1 MRVLLADGHIRVR
14 RALRMFIA
22 EVPGLRIV
30 GEVWDADALL
40 REASTLQPDLILLDW
55 ELHGMPAG
63 KPISALRGL
72 NLSAR
77 VIVLSWRP
85 DSERGALA
93 AGADGFVSKA
103 SGPERLLNVMRRLMR
118 GEQDGEDRA

>member
-1 MRVLLADGHIRVR
+1 MRVLLADGHARAR

-30 GEVWDADALL
+30 GEVSEADTLL
-40 REASTLQPDLILLDW
+40 REALILQPDVILLDW
-55 ELHGMPAG
+55 ELRGLPAG
-63 KPISALRGL
+63 KLISALRGL

-77 VIVLSWRP
+77 VIVLSWRAE
-85 DSERGALA
+85 SERGALA

-103 SGPERLLNVMRRLMR
+103 SGPEPLLAVLRRTTDEER
-118 GEQDGEDRA
+118 DGA